1 MDRGA
6 HRRRGRSGRE
16 LIVAMCLRVHKS
28 ALSGAVA
35 LFAGAAQA
43 QVNCIP
49 IDTIDV
55 TGVTLLRAPQVDA
68 ALAPF
73 RGQCLDIDGING
85 ALEAITFLYVDQGYV
100 TARAYL
106 PEQNIA
112 DRSLDITVVEGELAA
127 VRFNGEERPI
137 WQTIVFPNLVG
148 KSANLREIE
157 QGLEI
162 IRGMPAYNATMEIS
176 AGEEE
181 GQSVLEVTAT
191 AERPWTARIS
201 ADNRGT
207 PGSGQYQGTINLT
220 YDHLLGLNESWAL
233 DLSRGTEE
241 YPFSRDTGGA
251 ASENASLSVRF
262 PFGRWAFETRYSYSG
277 YEIDTLGP
285 ITTIGTDGWTETATI
300 GISRVMHRNQISK
313 TILSTTIERRE
324 NLKRIAEIKISNS
337 SRTLASARLDLQHE
351 REFLGGSL
359 TAELGYE
366 QGLDAFGAEV
376 APDPL
381 VGPNA
386 QFELADFGLSFF
398 RPWQTDAGQIS
409 YSGTLRG
416 QYSEDDLY
424 GNYQFAVGGFSTVRG
439 IRADDDND
447 SSAAPFNG
455 ISSGSFSGS
464 SGAYLRN
471 DVVWTPDIKLPQ
483 DAGRL
488 QAYIGLDVGISDI
501 PGTDFSPTLVGS
513 AIGMRLAGG
522 TYSADFSW
530 QELLN
535 GPDEVDLPDGFLA
548 ASLSARF

>member
-1 MDRGA
+1 MTLGA
-6 HRRRGRSGRE
+6 
-16 LIVAMCLRVHKS
+16 
-28 ALSGAVA
+28 GAV
-35 LFAGAAQA
+35 QA

-55 TGVTLLRAPQVDA
+55 TGITLLSSAEVDE

-73 RGQCLDIDGING
+73 RGECLDIAGING
-85 ALEAITFLYVDQGYV
+85 ALEAVTFLYVDKGYV

-137 WQTIVFPNLVG
+137 WQEIVFPSLVG

-191 AERPWTARIS
+191 AERPWTARIA
-201 ADNRGT
+201 ADNQGT

-233 DLSRGTEE
+233 NLSRGTEE
-241 YPFSRDTGGA
+241 YPFSSDTGGA
-251 ASENASLSVRF
+251 VSENIGASVRF
-262 PFGRWAFETRYSYSG
+262 PYGRWAFETSYQYSG
-277 YEIDTLGP
+277 YETDTLGP
-285 ITTIGTDGWTETATI
+285 IDEIGTDGWTETASFTL
-300 GISRVMHRNQISK
+300 SRVMHRNQISK
-313 TILSTTIERRE
+313 TILSSTIERRE
-324 NLKRIAEIKISNS
+324 NENRIAGITIDAS
-337 SRTLASARLDLQHE
+337 SRTLASARIDLEHE

-359 TAELGYE
+359 TAEIGYE
-366 QGLDAFGAEV
+366 QGLDAFGAEK

-381 VGPNA
+381 VGPDA
-386 QFELADFGLSFF
+386 QFQLVDFGVNFF
-398 RPWQTDAGQIS
+398 RPWQTGIGQIS

-424 GNYQFAVGGFSTVRG
+424 GNYQFSVGGFSTVRG
-439 IRADDDND
+439 IAVNNDDEDD
-447 SSAAPFNG
+447 RGELSSDDPTFDGRGNFTG
-455 ISSGSFSGS
+455 N

-471 DVVWTPDIKLPQ
+471 DLIWGPDVELP
-483 DAGRL
+483 DDFGRI
-488 QAYIGLDVGISDI
+488 QAYAGLDFGISDL
-501 PGTDFSPTLVGS
+501 PETDFSPTLIGS
-513 AIGMRLAGG
+513 AIGLRLAGG
-522 TYSADFSW
+522 NFSADFSW
-530 QELLN
+530 QQLLR
-535 GPDEVDLPDGFLA
+535 GPDDVTLPDGIFA
-548 ASLSARF
+548 ASISARF